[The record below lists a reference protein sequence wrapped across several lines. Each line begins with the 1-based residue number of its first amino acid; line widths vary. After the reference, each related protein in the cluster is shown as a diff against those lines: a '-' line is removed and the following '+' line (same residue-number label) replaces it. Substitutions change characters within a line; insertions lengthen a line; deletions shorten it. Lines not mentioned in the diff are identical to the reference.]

1 MASAFRIV
9 KAALAETAFNGEGAR
24 RYGGR
29 WNSPGTEVIYTAQS
43 ESLAMLELLV
53 HLQARDLLLAYV
65 TIRVDFADSLVES
78 LPMNALPD
86 RWRASPAPAELQ
98 MEGDRWAR
106 ARRTA
111 VLRVPSALVP
121 RESNY
126 LLNPNHADF
135 ARLALGAPERCDFD
149 PRLK

>member
-9 KAALAETAFNGEGAR
+9 KATLVETAFSGEGAR

-29 WNSPGTEVIYTAQS
+29 WNSPGTEVVYAAQA

-53 HLQARDLLLAYV
+53 HLQASDLLLAYV
-65 TIRVDFADSLVES
+65 TVRVDFDDSLVEA
-78 LPMNALPD
+78 LPANALPV
-86 RWRASPAPAELQ
+86 RWRASPAPSVLQ
-98 MEGDRWAR
+98 AEGDRWAR
-106 ARRTA
+106 ERRSP

-126 LLNPNHADF
+126 LLNPNHPEL
-135 ARLALGAPERCDFD
+135 ARIVVGEPERCDFD

>member
-9 KAALAETAFNGEGAR
+9 KAALAEIAFSGEGAR

-29 WNSPGTEVIYTAQS
+29 WNSPGTEVVYAAQS

-53 HLQARDLLLAYV
+53 HLQASDLLLAYV
-65 TIRVDFADSLVES
+65 TIRVDFDDSLVES
-78 LPMNALPD
+78 LSLRVLPN
-86 RWRASPAPAELQ
+86 RWRASPAPTKLQ
-98 MEGDRWAR
+98 VEGDRWASE
-106 ARRTA
+106 RRSP

-126 LLNPNHADF
+126 LLNPNHPEF
-135 ARLALGAPERCDFD
+135 ARLVLGGVERCDFD